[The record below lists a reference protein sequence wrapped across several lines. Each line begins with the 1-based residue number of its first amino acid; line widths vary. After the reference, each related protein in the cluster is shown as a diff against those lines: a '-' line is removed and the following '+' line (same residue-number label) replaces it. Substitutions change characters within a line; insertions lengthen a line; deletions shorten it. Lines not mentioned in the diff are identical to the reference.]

1 MDTLDTRLG
10 GEAPTPPE
18 HAVIVEF
25 DYGLPELGPMIAF
38 AKRLESAIAVE
49 GTGEFDGYE
58 IAMDLSHGT
67 FWMYGE
73 DADDL
78 FFTVRPVLLSVGGM
92 RGAWVTRR
100 YGPPEDGVREET
112 VELPGGA

>member
-1 MDTLDTRLG
+1 M
-10 GEAPTPPE
+10 
-18 HAVIVEF
+18 IVEF

-67 FWMYGE
+67 FSS
-73 DADDL
+73 AL
-78 FFTVRPVLLSVGGM
+78 
-92 RGAWVTRR
+92 
-100 YGPPEDGVREET
+100 
-112 VELPGGA
+112 